1 MESRQT
7 ELWVVLFVTF
17 TAATIITILR
27 LLSRRLKRLPLSWD
41 DYFALCGFA
50 ISVGW
55 IIIVPY
61 WVNHGLG
68 LHVTDIVATKGITL
82 EDILFEGKLLLFIA
96 ELFYAFGL
104 FFAKVSILSLYWRM
118 FNLTNIRLPI
128 QILFGCSFVWII
140 FRIFMG
146 IFHCV
151 PVEAFWDSNAG
162 GYCAI
167 EDKKFFFGTTLVH
180 AAIDIAIL
188 ILPMWQI
195 SQLQLPLLQKAG
207 IMIMFTFG
215 FFICAAAIRLIVAA
229 RVLDDKSP
237 DLTWNICEIV
247 IWATVEVNLINV
259 SASLPVIRPACT
271 YIFTCTNPRTRTE
284 ASSESY
290 IHSDGRSRTKPSI
303 RLDTLR
309 KSSAHDESS
318 STHQLA
324 GSDGGDGRGSGS
336 DFESH
341 TMNRLRSAGNGYTS
355 TVTEPSAFQ
364 QGVHD
369 TLGCDTRPSRC
380 CAGTWSISSVVPTS
394 AIQNSSNSVQNS
406 FVTVTSAVV
415 SATTKTV
422 VSETTT
428 SESASDT
435 SSGAS
440 NESSATDSASSS
452 ATDSGNADPKA
463 QMSVGL
469 IGTATP
475 AL

>member
-68 LHVTDIVATKGITL
+68 LHITDIVATKGITL

-162 GYCAI
+162 GYCTI

-195 SQLQLPLLQKAG
+195 LQLQLPLLQKAG

-229 RVLDDKSP
+229 RVFDDKSP

-259 SASLPVIRPACT
+259 SASSL
-271 YIFTCTNPRTRTE
+271 
-284 ASSESY
+284 
-290 IHSDGRSRTKPSI
+290 RTKPSI

-406 FVTVTSAVV
+406 FVAVTSAVV

-422 VSETTT
+422 VSETTVAVTASSGTVSNAFKT
-428 SESASDT
+428 SESAPDT

-440 NESSATDSASSS
+440 NECSATDSASSS
-452 ATDSGNADPKA
+452 ATDGGNADPKA
-463 QMSVGL
+463 QMSAGL
-469 IGTATP
+469 IGIATP